1 MTDAVTLQGK
11 NIRLEKFQGASLQ
24 VPVEFGSPLVQN
36 AFKRSFYITARN
48 SHFISVFGRILLG
61 EEKIT
66 EPERHVRNAFNNA
79 MEDIDRK
86 LKAAQAIVADA
97 AIVQFATYSA
107 TRRAE
112 VQIITPISKRHLELL
127 AKADEFL
134 LLVNTLWLHGEI
146 DGAERARRELEVKR
160 KLRGVVAATR
170 NMFLALRN
178 ELNRRRPDAA
188 RFANAETAKLEGKAA
203 ANDPGEADIAAAEP
217 SEPPREPEPEPAQ
230 AEQAA

>member
-1 MTDAVTLQGK
+1 MTDAVTLQAK
-11 NIRLEKFQGASLQ
+11 RIWLDKFQGASLQ
-24 VPVEFGSPLVQN
+24 VPVELGSPLVQN

-66 EPERHVRNAFNNA
+66 EPEKHVRNAFNNA
-79 MEDIDRK
+79 AEELDRK
-86 LKAAQAIVADA
+86 LKAAQAIIADA
-97 AIVQFATYSA
+97 AITRFATYGA
-107 TRRAE
+107 TKRAE
-112 VQIITPISKRHLELL
+112 VQIITPISRRHLELL
-127 AKADEFL
+127 VKADEFL

-146 DGAERARRELEVKR
+146 DGSERARRELEVKR

-188 RFANAETAKLEGKAA
+188 RGANAEAAKLAGDA
-203 ANDPGEADIAAAEP
+203 ANDPGDADIAADGP
-217 SEPPREPEPEPAQ
+217 SEPPQAPEPAQ
-230 AEQAA
+230 AEQVA